1 MSRKTLVLL
10 LVLSLVLAVWGC
22 RSTKTSSGA
31 TTGGTSYIVGTYQKS
46 YPWTVTQ
53 AVSHADAVLRADNIP
68 IYKRQVGAT
77 VATIEG
83 TLSDGSNLK
92 MDFKATSANNTTVTI
107 RVGTFGDSARTNY
120 FFSKLDEQA
129 GYKPGTAIGSAAP
142 AASASA
148 RAGAAEAHTGET
160 TNP

>member
-1 MSRKTLVLL
+1 MSRRTLVVL
-10 LVLSLVLAVWGC
+10 LVLSLVVVTWGC

-53 AVSHADAVLRADNIP
+53 AVSQAETVLHADSIP
-68 IYKRQVGAT
+68 VYKRQVGAT
-77 VATIEG
+77 VATLEG

-92 MDFKATSANNTTVTI
+92 MDFKATSASNTTVTI
-107 RVGTFGDSARTNY
+107 RVGTFGDSSRTNY
-120 FFSKLDEQA
+120 FFSKLDERM
-129 GYKPGTAIGSAAP
+129 GERPGTAVGKTTSSAP
-142 AASASA
+142 A
-148 RAGAAEAHTGET
+148 RAGAAETHTGET